1 MTELIQ
7 SDLQQSPLSAFLQE
21 FPDLPIQRRFR
32 MQSGGRIHLVG
43 NTVVVISYYDH
54 KRLSILIIQHF
65 RPGTDP
71 VVGASVTHPVFP
83 GLVHIFPGNSL
94 QESPPEILKIIRM
107 DRSF

>member
-1 MTELIQ
+1 MAELIQ
-7 SDLQQSPLSAFLQE
+7 SDLQQCPLSAFLQE
-21 FPDLPIQRRFR
+21 FHDLPVQRRFR

-65 RPGTDP
+65 RSGADP
-71 VVGASVTHPVFP
+71 VVGASVTHSVFP

-94 QESPPEILKIIRM
+94 LESPPKILQIIRM
-107 DRSF
+107 ERSF

>member
-1 MTELIQ
+1 
-7 SDLQQSPLSAFLQE
+7 
-21 FPDLPIQRRFR
+21 
-32 MQSGGRIHLVG
+32 MQSGSRIHLVG

-65 RPGTDP
+65 RSGADP

-94 QESPPEILKIIRM
+94 LESPPEILQIIRM
-107 DRSF
+107 ERSF